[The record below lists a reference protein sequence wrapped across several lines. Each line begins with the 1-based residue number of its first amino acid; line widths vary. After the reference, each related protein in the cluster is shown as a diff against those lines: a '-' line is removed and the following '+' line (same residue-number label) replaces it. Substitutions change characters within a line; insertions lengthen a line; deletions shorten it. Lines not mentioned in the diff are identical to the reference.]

1 MTIADLIVVYLSC
14 GAPFGVLVF
23 LSRHSRPTIRTIAES
38 FLAATFWPLVAVS
51 WIHRRLLLRQQG
63 HRTAYSSLRKR
74 PIFERDPLFAE
85 YETLTR
91 AMLEART
98 AESRPS
104 AELFEL
110 AGNSNPLLAAVCSER
125 KRNRLLEHR
134 QRASAAA
141 LIERLRSG
149 QLLSDENVR
158 TIAQHCRD
166 LGDPATA
173 QLIEECRPSTVE
185 TSIGAAI
192 ESTAEPVRLAA

>member
-23 LSRHSRPTIRTIAES
+23 LSRHSRPTIRTIAQS
-38 FLAATFWPLVAVS
+38 VLAAIFWPLVAVS

-63 HRTAYSSLRKR
+63 QRSTYLPLPKR
-74 PIFERDPLFAE
+74 AIFSQDPLFAE

-91 AMLEART
+91 AMLDART
-98 AESRPS
+98 AESCLS

-110 AGNSNPLLAAVCSER
+110 AGNANPLLAAVCSER

-134 QRASAAA
+134 QAASAAA
-141 LIERLRSG
+141 LIEHIASG
-149 QLLSDENVR
+149 QLFSDENVR

-166 LGDPATA
+166 LGDLSTA
-173 QLIEECRPSTVE
+173 RLIDDVRSGTDEKR
-185 TSIGAAI
+185 IAI
-192 ESTAEPVRLAA
+192 ESTTEPVRLAA

>member
-23 LSRHSRPTIRTIAES
+23 LSRHSRPTIRTIAQS
-38 FLAATFWPLVAVS
+38 FLAATFWPLVAIS
-51 WIHRRLLLRQQG
+51 WIHRRLLLGQQG
-63 HRTAYSSLRKR
+63 RRSTYSPLPKR
-74 PIFERDPLFAE
+74 AIFSQDPLFAE

-91 AMLEART
+91 AMLDART
-98 AESRPS
+98 AESSLS

-110 AGNSNPLLAAVCSER
+110 AGNANPRLAAVCSER

-134 QRASAAA
+134 QAASAAA
-141 LIERLRSG
+141 LIEHITSG
-149 QLLSDENVR
+149 QLFSDENVR

-166 LGDPATA
+166 LGDLTTA
-173 QLIEECRPSTVE
+173 RSNDDVRSGTDEKRI
-185 TSIGAAI
+185 AI